1 MEPIAPDP
9 LGARTEPSGSG
20 EGLRRS
26 GCTEKPRLSRRGVVT
41 TDVICHVAAAPT
53 GFAIKSVQVA
63 PITKT
68 YSVDDWSADERL
80 WDTGWVA
87 FADERPAG
95 FAATRYESW
104 NRRLTI
110 WHLYVDATARR
121 RGVARSLLETAFD
134 HGRRQGALTAWLEVT
149 NVNAPAFKAYEALGF
164 ALCGLDLTLYSHTE
178 ARDEVA
184 LFMAKSL
191 T

>member
-1 MEPIAPDP
+1 M
-9 LGARTEPSGSG
+9 LGQVSIRKVRLPEDGSAL
-20 EGLRRS
+20 EQLDAS
-26 GCTEKPRLSRRGVVT
+26 FT

-87 FADERPAG
+87 FVDERPAG

-134 HGRRQGALTAWLEVT
+134 HGRRQGALL
-149 NVNAPAFKAYEALGF
+149 PGQ
-164 ALCGLDLTLYSHTE
+164 
-178 ARDEVA
+178 R
-184 LFMAKSL
+184 
-191 T
+191 